1 MAHNYTYFWEEA
13 YGMLETYQSK
23 IWNAKLIMINKG
35 GLPFAQGA
43 PIYEISARKE
53 PQKEDSTQYT
63 TRRRRST

>member
-1 MAHNYTYFWEEA
+1 
-13 YGMLETYQSK
+13 MLETYQSK
-23 IWNAKLIMINKG
+23 IWNAKLIIINKG